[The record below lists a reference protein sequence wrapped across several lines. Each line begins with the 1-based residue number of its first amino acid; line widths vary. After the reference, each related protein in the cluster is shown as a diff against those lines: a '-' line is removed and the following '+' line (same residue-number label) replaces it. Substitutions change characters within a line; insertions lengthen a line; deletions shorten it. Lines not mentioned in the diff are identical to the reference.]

1 MLAGLLGPATSWRLP
16 YLVVTTPC
24 LVLSVLI
31 SLTVRDPPRGA
42 CEDALRALHAEGRRY
57 DERVTWRKARRAL
70 RMRSNALIVLQ
81 AVPGSLPGGVIGT
94 YLNDYLSQDKGF
106 SVPLATVAVLVF
118 NLGGGAGLV
127 AGAGAGQLLYNWRKE
142 WMPLL
147 CGLAVLLVPAPLA
160 FMINGDLLHAGLP
173 ATLAVAAA
181 AGALGMVS
189 PPNMRA
195 ALLNVNGALP
205 CCLRKRPAFFL

>member
-16 YLVVTTPC
+16 YLIVAAPS
-24 LVLSVLI
+24 LALSILI

-42 CEDALRALHAEGRRY
+42 CEDALRAQYAEGRRY
-57 DERVTWRKARRAL
+57 DERVTWAKARRAL
-70 RMRSNALIVLQ
+70 RAKSNLLIIMQ
-81 AVPGSLPGGVIGT
+81 AAPGCLPWGVIGT

-106 SVPLATVAVLVF
+106 SVPLATAAVLVF

-127 AGAGAGQLLYNWRKE
+127 FGGAGGQLLYNRRKE

-147 CGLAVLLVPAPLA
+147 CGLAVLLVPAPL
-160 FMINGDLLHAGLP
+160 FFIVNGDLLRAGLP

-181 AGALGMVS
+181 AGALGAVS

-195 ALLNVNGALP
+195 ALLNVNGAFAV
-205 CCLRKRPAFFL
+205 CCLLLLLLHP